1 MIANV
6 SPSLLVTRAV
16 RGPRGAS
23 GDGVSVAV
31 GLTILPWGLFQL
43 MPVEHVTDWS
53 SVRRAQIR
61 APAGVRWVKNLTVVA
76 QVISEA
82 QVQSPGPGTAICYR
96 AIKIGENFKKEIFGP
111 FEFYYRN

>member
-1 MIANV
+1 MV
-6 SPSLLVTRAV
+6 QR
-16 RGPRGAS
+16 
-23 GDGVSVAV
+23 
-31 GLTILPWGLFQL
+31 
-43 MPVEHVTDWS
+43 
-53 SVRRAQIR
+53 
-61 APAGVRWVKNLTVVA
+61 VKNLTVVA